1 MHANFGKCNEV
12 TDDYKYLSTIC
23 NDLAGVS
30 PGWLVVEAFVWLVAE
45 GGLADSDK
53 SVLWQFSGK
62 EMPHADQKAVGKV
75 EPLMVAFTQHPN
87 AVLKLLRA
95 AWQEWTHPCVESR

>member
-1 MHANFGKCNEV
+1 MHANLGKCNEV
-12 TDDYKYLSTIC
+12 TDDYSTIC

-62 EMPHADQKAVGKV
+62 EMSHTDQKAVGKV

-95 AWQEWTHPCVESR
+95 AWQE